1 MPLESMR
8 QDAPPPTEPECLTA
22 RARVRRIA
30 GDGWMDLA
38 ILPAPRCSGCEGACM
53 WGWKPPS
60 SLRVRGSGR
69 HRTGDLVSV
78 SLRYRQV
85 FHATLLVHGLPWAG
99 LLAGT
104 VAGVMSLGGDPGALL
119 GAVAG
124 LGLGLLAGRRLQ
136 GRWQVRP
143 EVIRVDA
150 P

>member
-1 MPLESMR
+1 
-8 QDAPPPTEPECLTA
+8 
-22 RARVRRIA
+22 
-30 GDGWMDLA
+30 
-38 ILPAPRCSGCEGACM
+38 M

-69 HRTGDLVSV
+69 HRTGELVSV

-143 EVIRVDA
+143 EVIRVDDS
-150 P
+150 